1 MTSSDLSR
9 TGLSS
14 LDQELIKHAANGK
27 SPSEISAIL
36 NIPAPQV
43 QLRTKEILS
52 SRDVWTERERF
63 LLYLQDIYDLKDL
76 VTQQVKGSLEAKD
89 VSNLIRIIE
98 QLGKALSGVA
108 AASKN
113 LEDNVSETNARFMLN
128 MIVRAFDYAK
138 DQLGNVPIEERT
150 WEVIDSKFRE
160 GLAYVVTDDDD
171 SV

>member
-1 MTSSDLSR
+1 MTSNELSR
-9 TGLSS
+9 TGLSP
-14 LDQELIKHAANGK
+14 LDNELIKHAANGK
-27 SPSEISAIL
+27 SPLEISAIL

-63 LLYLQDIYDLKDL
+63 LLYLQDIYDLKDTL
-76 VTQQVKGSLEAKD
+76 TSTVKSTGDSRD
-89 VSNLIRIIE
+89 TSNLIRIIE
-98 QLGKALSGVA
+98 QLGKALQGVS
-108 AASKN
+108 AASK
-113 LEDNVSETNARFMLN
+113 DIADQVSETQARFMLT

-138 DQLGNVPIEERT
+138 DQLANVPLEERT

-160 GLAYVVTDDDD
+160 GLAYVVTDDND